1 MYFTQKDHDCKYE
14 VCRENFT
21 SPRTDA
27 AFCSTRCR
35 TAHHRLTKKREAA
48 HEAIL
53 GSWEGAALAAYQAI
67 RKESA
72 RTANQIKDIYS
83 KDTSAAEQTAIITY
97 AMMSHV
103 QKRFQRT
110 VNRKDQEIE
119 RLQADADKLKAL
131 KSYVRQL

>member
-1 MYFTQKDHDCKYE
+1 MYFQQKDHVCKYE
-14 VCRENFT
+14 LCRENFT

-35 TAHHRLTKKREAA
+35 TAHHRLMKKREAA

-53 GSWEGAALAAYQAI
+53 VNWEGDALIAYQAI
-67 RKESA
+67 WEESA
-72 RTANQIKDIYS
+72 DSANQIKDIYT
-83 KDTSAAEQTAIITY
+83 KDTDSAEQTAVIIY

-103 QKRFQRT
+103 QKRLQRT
-110 VNRKDQEIE
+110 ITSKDREIE
-119 RLQADADKLKAL
+119 RLQADADKLKEL